1 MQANFNDIT
10 NKKIRSGQDKKVFI
24 QNNNEEDIFDR

>member
-10 NKKIRSGQDKKVFI
+10 KQKIRSGQDKKVFI
-24 QNNNEEDIFDR
+24 QINNEEDIFDR